1 MIMILNPIMMI
12 VMNFY
17 HDWFWWEGYI
27 TFQNSSLDNDTMTKV
42 LLWSRAE
49 YFISDTYHNGKID
62 VWYLNLKAYHT
73 KQYQVSQH
81 DSSHLVNTILFTA
94 RFLKLYTSEQ
104 IFLKNID
111 KKRWNDT
118 QAEALSWTR
127 ADCSIFEGEDA
138 NGPML
143 FRCYSN

>member
-1 MIMILNPIMMI
+1 
-12 VMNFY
+12 
-17 HDWFWWEGYI
+17 
-27 TFQNSSLDNDTMTKV
+27 MTPRQKYCCET
-42 LLWSRAE
+42 RAE
-49 YFISDTYHNGKID
+49 HFISDNYHNDKID

-81 DSSHLVNTILFTA
+81 DSSHFVNTILFTA